1 VYAIHEVF
9 VEIVAGFSRRQFS
22 KRRRETTAIGSQAS
36 RATRSPERIIGL
48 GRANIMLTRALR
60 WITIG
65 ILIRRTAGV
74 FEREEWKVEEQRVQL
89 ESLKAPQLNGKV
101 DKIDGQRG
109 YIITSTS
116 TQAQKVF
123 SMYLE
128 RPPFWS
134 KRYPWFDCFS
144 SPSTVRRIDLVGD
157 SFFVGSSG
165 CSLRF
170 KVVSP

>member
-1 VYAIHEVF
+1 M
-9 VEIVAGFSRRQFS
+9 
-22 KRRRETTAIGSQAS
+22 AIGSQAS
-36 RATRSPERIIGL
+36 RATRSPERIIGF
-48 GRANIMLTRALR
+48 GRANIMLTRASR
-60 WITIG
+60 WIAVG

-89 ESLKAPQLNGKV
+89 KSLKSSQLNGKV
-101 DKIDGQRG
+101 DKIDMQRG
-109 YIITSTS
+109 GLITSTS

-134 KRYPWFDCFS
+134 KRYPWLDCFS
-144 SPSTVRRIDLVGD
+144 SPSTVRRTDLVGV

-170 KVVSP
+170 RLVSP